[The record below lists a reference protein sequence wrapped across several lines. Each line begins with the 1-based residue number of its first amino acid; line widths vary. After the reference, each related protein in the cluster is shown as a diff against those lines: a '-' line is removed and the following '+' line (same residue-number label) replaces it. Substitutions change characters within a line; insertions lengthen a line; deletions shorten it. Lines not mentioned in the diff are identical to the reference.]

1 MLRKSTDGKSRVQR
15 RHHEFLKD
23 SNFKRA
29 SIDDEVLPQVFVY
42 TVNEIPARAYV
53 RRLAKKKVY

>member
-1 MLRKSTDGKSRVQR
+1 VQR